1 MNTTRTAVAVS
12 ALLVAT
18 GLAAVTTAAAA
29 PSAPSAVSSSS
40 TASAE
45 DQLTAVATP
54 LLSQQAHGYQG
65 KWAVEGGTLEE
76 SFDQDGVVV
85 STGTTSLRDG
95 LAADEV
101 VSFGYVAGFGDP
113 DTGAQHA
120 QHAQLSGQAGA
131 DVTAVRV
138 VSASG
143 VTTSAT
149 LVDGIWGA
157 VWTAGDSADEYGPAV
172 LQVDTVAVPAGV
184 STDEVDV
191 IAAEQRAADQG

>member
-1 MNTTRTAVAVS
+1 MKRTRIIVATS
-12 ALLVAT
+12 ALLVAS

-29 PSAPSAVSSSS
+29 PSAVPSSSAVSV
-40 TASAE
+40 E

-54 LLSQQAHGYQG
+54 LLSQQADGYQG
-65 KWAVEGGTLEE
+65 KWAVQGGTLEE
-76 SFDQDGVVV
+76 SFEKDGVVV
-85 STGTTSLRDG
+85 STGTASLRDG

-113 DTGAQHA
+113 DTGE
-120 QHAQLSGQAGA
+120 QHAQLSGQAGT

-143 VTTSAT
+143 TTTPAT
-149 LVDGIWGA
+149 LVDGIWAA
-157 VWTAGDSADEYGPAV
+157 VWTAGDSADEYGAAT
-172 LQVDTVAVPAGV
+172 LQVDTAAGTTTV
-184 STDEVDV
+184 STDDVDV

>member
-1 MNTTRTAVAVS
+1 MNTTRTIVTVS

-18 GLAAVTTAAAA
+18 GVAAVTTAAA
-29 PSAPSAVSSSS
+29 APSAVSSSS

-54 LLSQQAHGYQG
+54 LLSQQADGYQG
-65 KWAVEGGTLEE
+65 KWAIEGDTLEE
-76 SFDQDGVVV
+76 SFEQDGVVV
-85 STGTTSLRDG
+85 STGTTSLRNG

-113 DTGAQHA
+113 DTGAQHAQHA

-172 LQVDTVAVPAGV
+172 LQVDTPAGTATV
-184 STDEVDV
+184 STDQVDV

>member
-1 MNTTRTAVAVS
+1 MNKPRTVVAVS

-29 PSAPSAVSSSS
+29 PSAVSSGS

-54 LLSQQAHGYQG
+54 LLSQQADGYQG
-65 KWAVEGGTLEE
+65 KWAIEGDTLEE
-76 SFDQDGVVV
+76 SFEQDGVVV
-85 STGTTSLRDG
+85 SAGTTSLRDG

-120 QHAQLSGQAGA
+120 QLSGQAGA
-131 DVTAVRV
+131 DVTAVRI

-143 VTTSAT
+143 VTTPAT
-149 LVDGIWGA
+149 LADGIWGA
-157 VWTAGDSADEYGPAV
+157 VWTADGSADEYGPAT
-172 LQVDTVAVPAGV
+172 LQVDTPAGTTTV
-184 STDEVDV
+184 STDQVDV

>member
-1 MNTTRTAVAVS
+1 MNKPRTAVAVS

-29 PSAPSAVSSSS
+29 PSTVSSGS

-54 LLSQQAHGYQG
+54 LLSQQADGYQG
-65 KWAVEGGTLEE
+65 KWAIEGDTLEE
-76 SFDQDGVVV
+76 SFEQDGVVV
-85 STGTTSLRDG
+85 STGTTSLRNG

-120 QHAQLSGQAGA
+120 QLSGQAGA
-131 DVTAVRV
+131 DVTAVRI

-143 VTTSAT
+143 ITTPAT
-149 LVDGIWGA
+149 LANGIWGA
-157 VWTAGDSADEYGPAV
+157 VWTADDSTDEYGPAT
-172 LQVDTVAVPAGV
+172 LQVDTPAGTTTV
-184 STDEVDV
+184 PTDQVDV

>member
-1 MNTTRTAVAVS
+1 MNKTRTVVAVS
-12 ALLVAT
+12 ALLAAT

-29 PSAPSAVSSSS
+29 PSTVSSSS

-120 QHAQLSGQAGA
+120 QLSGQAGA
-131 DVTAVRV
+131 DVTAVRI

-143 VTTSAT
+143 VTTPAT

-157 VWTAGDSADEYGPAV
+157 VWTAGDSADEYGPAT
-172 LQVDTVAVPAGV
+172 LEVDTPAGTTTV
-184 STDEVDV
+184 STEEVDV

>member
-29 PSAPSAVSSSS
+29 PSAPSPVSSSS

-54 LLSQQAHGYQG
+54 LLSQQADGYQG
-65 KWAVEGGTLEE
+65 KWAIEGDTLEE
-76 SFDQDGVVV
+76 SFEQDGVVV

-120 QHAQLSGQAGA
+120 QLSGQAGA
-131 DVTAVRV
+131 D
-138 VSASG
+138 
-143 VTTSAT
+143 
-149 LVDGIWGA
+149 

-172 LQVDTVAVPAGV
+172 LQVDTPSGTATV

>member
-1 MNTTRTAVAVS
+1 MNKPRTAVAVS

-18 GLAAVTTAAAA
+18 GLAVVTTAAAA
-29 PSAPSAVSSSS
+29 PSAVSSGSI
-40 TASAE
+40 APAE
-45 DQLTAVATP
+45 DQVTAVATP
-54 LLSQQAHGYQG
+54 LLSQQADGYQG
-65 KWAVEGGTLEE
+65 KWAIEGDTLEE
-76 SFDQDGVVV
+76 SFEQDGVVV
-85 STGTTSLRDG
+85 STGTTSLRNG

-113 DTGAQHA
+113 DTGA

-157 VWTAGDSADEYGPAV
+157 VWTAGESADEYGPAV
-172 LQVDTVAVPAGV
+172 LQVDTPAGTATV

>member
-29 PSAPSAVSSSS
+29 PSAPSPVSSSS

-54 LLSQQAHGYQG
+54 LLSQQADGYQG
-65 KWAVEGGTLEE
+65 KWAIEGDTLEE
-76 SFDQDGVVV
+76 SFEQDGVVV

-113 DTGAQHA
+113 DTGA

-157 VWTAGDSADEYGPAV
+157 VWTAGESADDYGPAT
-172 LQVDTVAVPAGV
+172 LQVDTPAGTTTV
-184 STDEVDV
+184 STDQVDV

>member
-1 MNTTRTAVAVS
+1 MNRTRSIVTVS

-18 GLAAVTTAAAA
+18 GFAAVTTAAAA
-29 PSAPSAVSSSS
+29 PSAVPSSS

-54 LLSQQAHGYQG
+54 LLSQQADGYQG
-65 KWAVEGGTLEE
+65 KWAIEGGTLKE
-76 SFDQDGVVV
+76 SFEKDGAVV
-85 STGTTSLRDG
+85 STGTTSLQAG

-101 VSFGYVAGFGDP
+101 MSFGYVAGFGDP
-113 DTGAQHA
+113 GTGE
-120 QHAQLSGQAGA
+120 QHAQLSGQAGT
-131 DVTAVRV
+131 DITAIRV

-149 LVDGIWGA
+149 LVDGIWVA
-157 VWTAGDSADEYGPAV
+157 VWTAGGSADEYGPAT
-172 LQVDTVAVPAGV
+172 LQVDTAAGTTTV
-184 STDEVDV
+184 STDEVDA